1 MFVLYPD
8 TEKELKYKNY
18 KPLPT
23 LNNLNCTETIEL
35 LENLYSALCCT
46 ETYNADA
53 LSIALYDDIVIV
65 QKHRIENY
73 IRTVS
78 SGQIALIIGN
88 TQYTEIDIALMA
100 AMKRLSKQYTE
111 DDIFFDIGTDT
122 GKLYNYIRTA
132 YRQEKGDN

>member
-8 TEKELKYKNY
+8 TEKELKLIDYKS
-18 KPLPT
+18 LPT
-23 LNNLNCTETIEL
+23 LNNLNCTDIIEL
-35 LENLYSALCCT
+35 LENLYSAFSCA
-46 ETYNADA
+46 ESYHSDI
-53 LSIALYDDIVIV
+53 LSSALYDDIITV

-88 TQYTEIDIALMA
+88 TKYIEIDIALMA
-100 AMKRLSKQYTE
+100 AMKRLSRQYTE

-122 GKLYNYIRTA
+122 GKLYNYIRTT
-132 YRQEKGDN
+132 YRLEKGDN

>member
-1 MFVLYPD
+1 MFKLYPD
-8 TEKELKYKNY
+8 AEKEIEFTEY

-23 LNNLNCTETIEL
+23 LNNLNCTEIIEL
-35 LENLYSALCCT
+35 LENLYSALSCA
-46 ETYNADA
+46 ELYHADM
-53 LSIALYDDIVIV
+53 LFLALYDDIITV
-65 QKHRIENY
+65 QKHRIEFY

-88 TQYTEIDIALMA
+88 TKYTEIDIALMA
-100 AMKRLSKQYTE
+100 AIKRLSRQYTY

-132 YRQEKGDN
+132 YRQEKGEN